1 MTQTQATPKL
11 QTPAVST
18 VVTPNTNSI
27 PPQVIQITPNVL
39 AQTPQPIKITSQSA
53 PNNVQMQSPAPAGTM
68 SRPPQRP
75 TFTSQQPMPGSQM
88 FARPQNMPGVKF
100 PQLHAQLHAQLASMT
115 PEKRA
120 QYIANLTAQQPLR
133 NNPQLRNAL
142 TINNA
147 QISNQLL
154 RQQNTLLQHELV
166 ASQQNLANVLGRN
179 PQLNLGLPLQN
190 GINIGQQ
197 HFVTSAAP
205 ISEAVSTQALNG
217 FVSSAALNAATAQQL
232 GAFNASTTPTSNSVS
247 AVGYTTAS
255 TSVGTINT
263 QFGGNTT
270 ATNSAQL
277 PASTMNSISTA
288 GMTGQTA
295 NVTTGVIG
303 QMANGGIR
311 PNMPQKKINALWSGH
326 IAWSANNNQGQK
338 RELTCQVSAFPVP
351 TKKTA
356 PLSQIDYMISCWP
369 EKMEISGINH
379 AKDVISNASANPKI
393 VSFLP
398 NPTNPTIQE
407 NNNTF
412 GVLMRILEGRKM
424 VGCFCTLS

>member
-1 MTQTQATPKL
+1 MITQTQATPKL

-18 VVTPNTNSI
+18 VATSNTNPL
-27 PPQVIQITPNVL
+27 PPQVIQIPPNVL
-39 AQTPQPIKITSQSA
+39 AQTPQPIKITNQAA

-88 FARPQNMPGVKF
+88 FARPQQNMPGVNKF

-120 QYIANLTAQQPLR
+120 QYIASLTAQQPLR

-179 PQLNLGLPLQN
+179 QLNLGLPLQN
-190 GINIGQQ
+190 GTQINIGQQ

-217 FVSSAALNAATAQQL
+217 FVTSAALNAAQQI
-232 GAFNASTTPTSNSVS
+232 GAFNASTTPTNNSVN

-263 QFGGNTT
+263 QFGNTT

-303 QMANGGIR
+303 QMATSINGGIR
-311 PNMPQKKINALWSGH
+311 PSIPQKKINALWSGH

-356 PLSQIDYMISCWP
+356 PLSQID
-369 EKMEISGINH
+369 
-379 AKDVISNASANPKI
+379 
-393 VSFLP
+393 
-398 NPTNPTIQE
+398 
-407 NNNTF
+407 
-412 GVLMRILEGRKM
+412 
-424 VGCFCTLS
+424 

>member
-205 ISEAVSTQALNG
+205 ISEA
-217 FVSSAALNAATAQQL
+217 L

-311 PNMPQKKINALWSGH
+311 PNMPQKRLMHYGVVISHGQPTIIKDKNASLLV
-326 IAWSANNNQGQK
+326 K
-338 RELTCQVSAFPVP
+338 YL
-351 TKKTA
+351 
-356 PLSQIDYMISCWP
+356 LSQ
-369 EKMEISGINH
+369 
-379 AKDVISNASANPKI
+379 
-393 VSFLP
+393 FLP
-398 NPTNPTIQE
+398 KRLHRFHKLI
-407 NNNTF
+407 
-412 GVLMRILEGRKM
+412 I
-424 VGCFCTLS
+424 